1 MTVTYGFLQIAE
13 EENLEIDAKFRAL
26 VAIGSLVRFE
36 YIILFLGLVMIGFA
50 ELSCKHISC
59 LLLNMLVHGLRTSH
73 IH

>member
-36 YIILFLGLVMIGFA
+36 YIILFRVGFA
-50 ELSCKHISC
+50 EISCQHLSC
-59 LLLNMLVHGLRTSH
+59 LLLNVLVHGLRTSH